1 MYNIEYDVLEELSIG
16 TGTRLR
22 LVEDHHRKT
31 KRIQLW
37 SSLSKQWNI
46 MHRSNVEEEWAA
58 WKYTAAK
65 IKARKS

>member
-1 MYNIEYDVLEELSIG
+1 MYDIEYNVLEELNIG

-22 LVEDHHRKT
+22 LVEDTYNKA

-46 MHRSNVEEEWAA
+46 MHRYNVEQEWAA
-58 WKYTAAK
+58 WSYTAAK

>member
-1 MYNIEYDVLEELSIG
+1 MYNVEYDVLEELNIG

-22 LVEDHHRKT
+22 LVQDHIRKS

-46 MHRSNVEEEWAA
+46 MHRYNVETEWMQ